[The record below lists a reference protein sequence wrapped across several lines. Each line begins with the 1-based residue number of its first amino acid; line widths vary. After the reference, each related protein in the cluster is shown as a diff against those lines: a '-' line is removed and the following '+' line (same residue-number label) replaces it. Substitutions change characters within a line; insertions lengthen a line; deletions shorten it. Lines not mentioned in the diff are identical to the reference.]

1 MPNLYIFK
9 LRFPQKSPIISGSLA
24 ESDPQ
29 ALVTAS
35 QGLCYRIRSDPR
47 GIFCYEFIGNN
58 IIFSILKTF
67 FEEPRTNKAVLHTS
81 YRMQAST
88 IGISREKV
96 PYLY

>member
-35 QGLCYRIRSDPR
+35 QGLCHRIPSDPR
-47 GIFCYEFIGNN
+47 GIFCN
-58 IIFSILKTF
+58 INELETILF
-67 FEEPRTNKAVLHTS
+67 LQYSELFEEPRTNKAVLHTS
-81 YRMQAST
+81 YRMQAGTMGS
-88 IGISREKV
+88 SWEKV
-96 PYLY
+96 PYL